1 MLNNQNR
8 EALLIKLKGHYQEV
22 GDRVKPLAVSGD
34 YVRRVLRGDYQSS
47 AVDEAA
53 VEYLEIL
60 THKQESIAKQLN
72 ARVEKLIK

>member
-8 EALLIKLKGHYQEV
+8 EALLLKLKGHYRQV
-22 GDRVKPLAVSGD
+22 GDRVKPMAVSGD

-60 THKQESIAKQLN
+60 TYEQENTAKKLN